1 MTYVLRLSVAALVL
15 LPLAGCMEQQA
26 SRPMLRPTTTS
37 SIATWQYKPAPDS
50 VKLMED
56 RTF

>member
-1 MTYVLRLSVAALVL
+1 MTYVLRLSLAALVL

-26 SRPMLRPTTTS
+26 SRTMSTPTTTS
-37 SIATWQYKPAPDS
+37 SIATWHYKPAPDS
-50 VKLMED
+50 VKLMEE